1 MPRAQ
6 PQEGAHKYE
15 IRREGRAYASWT
27 DPSLTYPKETLRSMK
42 EAGYRLYIDGKL
54 QR

>member
-1 MPRAQ
+1 MS
-6 PQEGAHKYE
+6 KYE
-15 IRREGRAYASWT
+15 IRKENKIYQSWT
-27 DPSLTYPKETLRSMK
+27 NPIYTPSKEILKSMK

>member
-1 MPRAQ
+1 MA
-6 PQEGAHKYE
+6 KYE
-15 IRREGRAYASWT
+15 IRKDGKIYRSWT
-27 DPSLTYPKETLRSMK
+27 DPTCTPDRETLKSMR